1 MTELNW
7 IRQNIRFRKKL
18 LYIKNIIYYIKINIV
33 TSMLSFYISG
43 NLLLKKFI
51 KIDLDLKLDFEIESA
66 NKVVQKITKLIYCE
80 EIINNL
86 HDVKTIKIAINKF
99 CMNVYDSTSPKQNFK

>member
-7 IRQNIRFRKKL
+7 IRQNIRFRKTL

-51 KIDLDLKLDFEIESA
+51 EIDLDFEIESA
-66 NKVVQKITKLIYCE
+66 NKAVQKITKLIHCE
-80 EIINNL
+80 KIRNN
-86 HDVKTIKIAINKF
+86 VCKN
-99 CMNVYDSTSPKQNFK
+99 YQNRH

>member
-7 IRQNIRFRKKL
+7 IRQNIRFRKTL

-33 TSMLSFYISG
+33 ASMLSFYISG

-51 KIDLDLKLDFEIESA
+51 EIDLDFEIESA
-66 NKVVQKITKLIYCE
+66 NKAVQDY
-80 EIINNL
+80 
-86 HDVKTIKIAINKF
+86 
-99 CMNVYDSTSPKQNFK
+99 

>member
-7 IRQNIRFRKKL
+7 IRQNIRFRKTL

-51 KIDLDLKLDFEIESA
+51 EIDLDFEIESA
-66 NKVVQKITKLIYCE
+66 NKAVQDY
-80 EIINNL
+80 
-86 HDVKTIKIAINKF
+86 
-99 CMNVYDSTSPKQNFK
+99 

>member
-7 IRQNIRFRKKL
+7 IRQNIRFRKTL

-33 TSMLSFYISG
+33 ASMLSFYISG

-51 KIDLDLKLDFEIESA
+51 EIDLDFEIESA
-66 NKVVQKITKLIYCE
+66 NKAVQKITKLIHCE
-80 EIINNL
+80 KIRNN
-86 HDVKTIKIAINKF
+86 VCKN
-99 CMNVYDSTSPKQNFK
+99 YQNRH